1 MDYNVDNYTIE
12 ELFTILDLDY
22 NEQPTNEEIIDNTN
36 EYINKY
42 TYDEP
47 NENLSNFFQ
56 KVQSKL
62 LKYNNELN
70 KNNQEVRNQEEDE
83 IYQPDNYQPNNEQT
97 NLWYKYEALPQN
109 DKTQKDKNTDRIQ
122 KIDVYDNQHVPMN
135 RQQLGI
141 NNNFNVDIAQDTL
154 NPNLKNITSRLIILD
169 SQFRQASSGINS
181 SSTDYSLDLSDPL
194 TNVLSLRLYS
204 FSIPFTWYVI
214 DEVYG
219 NTCFWVV
226 INGEHIL
233 IKIPSGN
240 YNYNSFVDT
249 LNELFSD
256 ANFTHSTPSV
266 VPVSFNNAN
275 GKITIDLEGFSY
287 NGNPINNILNPL
299 DETFNPLIN
308 PYFLFFD
315 FEGQYNCIS
324 NSCYVQNISFD
335 NTLGWL
341 MGYRTP
347 IVPLYNSG
355 NEAPSILDLNG
366 TKYFIVVLDDYN
378 QNHINNGLVGITE
391 LSKKLDLPNYYI
403 PTLPHFCVP
412 NVNNITNN
420 VFNNDQSYNTLSD
433 KLDKGFG
440 SIEQVLPTAP
450 RVLTQAQ
457 IYTINEIIKNRKQNT
472 SFKNKAPTS
481 SDTFAIIPIKKK
493 GLDIGDMYVE
503 FSGPLQDNKRI
514 YFGPVNIER
523 MRIKLL
529 DDRGF
534 VVNLNGSD
542 WCITL
547 ISENLYQY

>member
-12 ELFTILDLDY
+12 ELFSILNLDY
-22 NEQPTNEEIIDNTN
+22 NNSPSDEEIIVSTDK
-36 EYINKY
+36 YIDKY

-47 NENLSNFFQ
+47 NQDLSNFFQ

-62 LKYNNELN
+62 LTFNKQSNE
-70 KNNQEVRNQEEDE
+70 NNQSDNWYNYEANENQSD
-83 IYQPDNYQPNNEQT
+83 
-97 NLWYKYEALPQN
+97 LWYKYEALPQTDIN
-109 DKTQKDKNTDRIQ
+109 QKNKNTDRIQ

-141 NNNFNVDIAQDTL
+141 NNNFNVDVAQDTL

-169 SQFRQASSGINS
+169 SQFRQASSAINS

-226 INGEHIL
+226 IDGQYIL
-233 IKIPSGN
+233 IKIPPGN
-240 YNYNSFVDT
+240 YNYNTFVDT

-256 ANFTHSTPSV
+256 AGFSHPTPSI
-266 VPVSFNNAN
+266 VPVSYNNTN
-275 GKITIDLEGFSY
+275 GKITIDLDGFSY
-287 NGNPINNILNPL
+287 NGTPINNILNPIN
-299 DETFNPLIN
+299 ETFVPSLN

-315 FEGQYNCIS
+315 FEGKYNCLS
-324 NSCYVQNISFD
+324 DSCYVQNISFD

-347 IVPLYNSG
+347 IVPLYNTG
-355 NEAPSILDLNG
+355 NEASSVLDLNG
-366 TKYFIVVLDDYN
+366 SKYFIVVLDDFN
-378 QNHINNGLVGITE
+378 QNHINNGLIGITE

-412 NVNNITNN
+412 NVSNIDNIFSSGQS
-420 VFNNDQSYNTLSD
+420 FNSLND
-433 KLDKGFG
+433 KLDKSFDN
-440 SIEQVLPTAP
+440 IEQVLPTAP

-493 GLDIGDMYVE
+493 GLDIGDLYVE

-514 YFGPVNIER
+514 YFGPVNIDR

-542 WCITL
+542 WTITL